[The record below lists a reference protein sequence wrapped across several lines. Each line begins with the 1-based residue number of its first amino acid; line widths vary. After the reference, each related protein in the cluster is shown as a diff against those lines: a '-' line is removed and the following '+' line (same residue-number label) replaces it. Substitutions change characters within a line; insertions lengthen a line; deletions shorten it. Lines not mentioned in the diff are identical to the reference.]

1 MDDPTLYSSPPP
13 STAGSSPARTP
24 ASVRRMQMRA
34 RGGAYDDGTDNEAE
48 AETARELEAID
59 EEEESVNGVE
69 ADEEQWEEGDRPLEQ

>member
-1 MDDPTLYSSPPP
+1 
-13 STAGSSPARTP
+13 
-24 ASVRRMQMRA
+24 MQMRA